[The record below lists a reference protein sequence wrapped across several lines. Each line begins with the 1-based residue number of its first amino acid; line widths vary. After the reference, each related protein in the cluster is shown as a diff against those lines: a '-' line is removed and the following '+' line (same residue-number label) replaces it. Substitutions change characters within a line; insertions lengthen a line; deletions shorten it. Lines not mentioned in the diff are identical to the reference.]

1 MRLEHIYHPTTD
13 LLIDVKYHRNAVRQ
27 PEATIITLK
36 RLVYRIAFQATNIY
50 SRFRTEFF
58 DMNTDINVWGHA
70 RIKSLQPLAIPGTTE
85 YALAK
90 SLIQTEYKNFRKSII
105 DYKLFVAAYL
115 YYYITTISDY
125 DLYNISRNSRE
136 FLYIL
141 SCATNM
147 QEEAYTSFPASSPK
161 GTGLRPSPLGSY
173 CNPAHLKY
181 DPDHR
186 TKFDAYHDDF
196 KHILLFMSERA
207 IQIHDINRQLES
219 FIEPAMGHSIG
230 SIRAPVGG
238 KRRCTRRNRRS

>member
-13 LLIDVKYHRNAVRQ
+13 LLMDVKYHRNAVRQ

-58 DMNTDINVWGHA
+58 DMNTDINTWGHA
-70 RIKSLQPLAIPGTTE
+70 RIKSMQPLAIPGTTE

-90 SLIQTEYKNFRKSII
+90 SLVQTEYKNFRKSII

-141 SCATNM
+141 SCASNM
-147 QEEAYTSFPASSPK
+147 QE
-161 GTGLRPSPLGSY
+161 Y

-186 TKFDAYHDDF
+186 TNFDAYHDDF

-207 IQIHDINRQLES
+207 IQIRDINRQLES

-238 KRRCTRRNRRS
+238 KRRCTRRNRHS